1 MADFGHI
8 AIVAAMVVAAY
19 AFVAAPLGV
28 RLRAPELLASA
39 YNGVLGVC
47 ALMTVASLTLLLAFL
62 SNDFSIRYVAE
73 HSSREMPLSL
83 VAAAFYGGQAGSL
96 LYWGW
101 TLSIFSAIV
110 AYQQR
115 RATDRDL
122 MAYVHMTLMVVVAYF
137 GLILGFVA
145 SPFEKLPVIPPN
157 GQGLNPLLYD
167 AGMLYHPPMLLAGYM
182 SWTIPFAFA
191 VGALATGRLD
201 ASWIKTTRRY
211 ALVAWGILG
220 IGNMLGAW
228 WAYRVLGWGG
238 YWGWDPVENSAIMPW
253 LIGTAFVH
261 SVMIQERRGMLKVWN
276 LALVFVA
283 FYLAIFGTSVVRS
296 GVINSVHSFAQSTLG
311 PFFLVFLTL
320 IVTSTLGLLFYRLPQ
335 LRSDN
340 HLDSM
345 LSREAS
351 FLMNNLLFL
360 GLVFAIFWGTIFPL
374 VSEAVQGTKIT
385 VGPPFFNQVAGPIM
399 IVLLVL
405 MGVGPLMPWRRGTG
419 VHLVRL
425 FWPPVAFGVLVGLGV
440 GLLKGFDQP
449 KALASFGACGF
460 VAATIAL
467 ELFKGTVARH
477 QATGENL
484 PIALANL
491 ISRNNRRYGGYIVHL
506 GIVMV
511 AVAVTASTGYQIEQ
525 AAKLKPG
532 ESVDVGEYRLTFN
545 GLRERQEPGVRIL
558 EAQLAVEEGRELLGT
573 LITDKRF
580 YRGFERQPSTSVGIR
595 TTPIDDLYVV
605 LAGWEADG
613 SASLMVFVNPLVIWI
628 WLGGIVAVAGGLIA
642 LWPESRARVVS
653 VTVPRPGLATGRA

>member
-8 AIVAAMVVAAY
+8 AIVAAFVVAAY
-19 AFVAAPLGV
+19 AAIAAPLGV
-28 RLRAPELLASA
+28 RLRGPELLAST
-39 YNGVLGVC
+39 YNAVLGV
-47 ALMTVASLTLLLAFL
+47 AILMTVASATLLTAFL
-62 SNDFSIRYVAE
+62 TNDFSIRYVAE
-73 HSSREMPLSL
+73 HSSREMPNSL

-101 TLSIFSAIV
+101 TLSLFSAIV

-115 RATDRDL
+115 RAADRHL
-122 MAYVHMTLMVVVAYF
+122 MAYVHMTLMVVMAFF

-145 SPFEKLPVIPPN
+145 SPFEKMAVVPAN

-167 AGMLYHPPMLLAGYM
+167 LGMLYHPPMLLAGYM

-211 ALVAWGILG
+211 ALVAWAILG
-220 IGNMLGAW
+220 IGNMLGGW

-253 LIGTAFVH
+253 LIGTAFIH

-276 LALVFVA
+276 MALVMVT
-283 FYLAIFGTSVVRS
+283 FYLAIFGTFVVRS
-296 GVINSVHSFAQSTLG
+296 GVINSVHSFAQSSIG

-320 IVTSTLGLLFYRLPQ
+320 VVCATLGLLFYRLPR

-351 FLMNNLLFL
+351 FLLNNLLFL

-399 IVLLVL
+399 IALLVL
-405 MGVGPLMPWRRGTG
+405 MGVGPLMPWRKGTG
-419 VHLVRL
+419 GNLVRL
-425 FWPPVAFGVLVGLGV
+425 FGPPVLFGVAVALVAGI
-440 GLLKGFDQP
+440 LKGFDQP
-449 KALASFGACGF
+449 KALAAFGACGF
-460 VAATIAL
+460 VTAAIGL
-467 ELFKGTVARH
+467 ELVRGTLARH

-484 PIALANL
+484 LAALANL
-491 ISRNNRRYGGYIVHL
+491 ISRNNRRYGGYVVHL
-506 GIVMV
+506 GIVMI
-511 AVAVTASTGYQIEQ
+511 AVAVTASTGYQVEQ
-525 AAKLKPG
+525 MAKLRPG
-532 ESVDVGEYRLTFN
+532 ESIAVGEYRLTFN
-545 GLRERQEPGVRIL
+545 GLRERQEPGVQIL
-558 EAQLAVEEGRELLGT
+558 EAQLAIEEGRDLVGT
-573 LITDKRF
+573 LVTDKRF
-580 YRGFERQPSTSVGIR
+580 YRGFERQPSTGVGIR
-595 TTPIDDLYVV
+595 TTAVDDLYVV

-613 SASLMVFVNPLVIWI
+613 SASFMVFVNPLVIWI
-628 WLGGIVAVAGGLIA
+628 WLGGIVAVAGGLVA
-642 LWPESRARVVS
+642 MWPETRPRVVA
-653 VTVPRPGLATGRA
+653 VGATTRGLAPGRA